1 MFPWRNHGDKA
12 PAARLR
18 QQLRPQL
25 PYLAHQSFRLNRQT
39 RGEHENRPKARL
51 PLAPL
56 QKRNRRRVQPRTLRQ
71 HFVREPLLL
80 SKPEKDMSECF
91 GSVQVI
97 SVKILTPK

>member
-39 RGEHENRPKARL
+39 RGEHENRPETRL
-51 PLAPL
+51 PFAPL
-56 QKRNRRRVQPRTLRQ
+56 QKRNRRRMQPRPLRQ

-80 SKPEKDMSECF
+80 PKPEKDMSECF
-91 GSVQVI
+91 GSIQAT